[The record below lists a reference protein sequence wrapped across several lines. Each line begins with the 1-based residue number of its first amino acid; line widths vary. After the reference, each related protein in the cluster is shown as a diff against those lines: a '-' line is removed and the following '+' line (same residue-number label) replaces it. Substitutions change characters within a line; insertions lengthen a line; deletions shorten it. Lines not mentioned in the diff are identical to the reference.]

1 MSRALGHLQ
10 VTASGRCR
18 PLPPI
23 PDSLRIR
30 RRLPRILA
38 PRSVCPSDPSTRPML
53 PSLAPLSPL
62 SPNVASSSFCHLSAL
77 SLVQSPSQPIPCLP
91 ALSYSHPPAPRRLS
105 YLSHPHART
114 TITISFHRT
123 IVITRPSLSDI
134 VLIAIRALMG
144 RACIFRIFVECL
156 CPIYIYRC
164 FLGSSWASSAYYNV
178 RISRRHGLMS
188 DRFISM
194 SDSLP
199 PSPTHLIDISHLPQT
214 LNI

>member
-62 SPNVASSSFCHLSAL
+62 SPNVASSSFCHTVCTFSRPVPVSANPVSSCPQLFSPTCPSSPILSI
-77 SLVQSPSQPIPCLP
+77 PSTRTHYHNNLISSHHRDHSTIPLR
-91 ALSYSHPPAPRRLS
+91 YRSHRHPGPDGARLHFPHFRRMPVS
-105 YLSHPHART
+105 NIH
-114 TITISFHRT
+114 IS
-123 IVITRPSLSDI
+123 
-134 VLIAIRALMG
+134 M
-144 RACIFRIFVECL
+144 
-156 CPIYIYRC
+156 
-164 FLGSSWASSAYYNV
+164 FLGQLV
-178 RISRRHGLMS
+178 G
-188 DRFISM
+188 FICILQCQ
-194 SDSLP
+194 DLP
-199 PSPTHLIDISHLPQT
+199 PTWADV
-214 LNI
+214 